1 MSVFGM
7 GVTATDKL
15 FLEFVLP
22 GLNIEVI
29 ENTVLYGRFE
39 TDTEHCVGKYA
50 VFKALVASAKSA
62 RPSSS
67 STFPTAKQGTYD
79 EYTLFMKRGMY
90 AQLQFDG
97 LAMACSRGKGAVMD
111 LLQSETKGIMIHIA
125 NKLNRQFWGDGS
137 GRLARVDVAAS
148 GSPTV
153 GIDQGTIELFGQDS
167 NEYTFASEYIDPGM
181 DCDII
186 TAGGSVEAE
195 EVEISSL
202 VDTAADGTSTL
213 TMGEAVDATVGSFI
227 FDHDTYSSSRAAG
240 AGVPM
245 GLMGI
250 INTANPYEG
259 ITAVNFQGVN
269 RDTAGNE
276 WAEAYMEDMGDV
288 AVTNAKMMK
297 VCHKVEKYGRV
308 KVIICNGIIWRSYYQ
323 ILEADKTLP
332 NEKAMWGGVTG
343 LTFYGGRAGAI
354 PVIWDDDCPD
364 QRMFFLD
371 TDYLQ
376 VYAPTD
382 DGLTWLPGDAG
393 VLTRVQG
400 ADESTASLV
409 WYYNFGCDRPQ
420 AQGVLYDIKHAAT

>member
-22 GLNIEVI
+22 GLNIEII

-39 TDTEHCVGKYA
+39 TDTEKCVGKYA
-50 VFKALVASAKSA
+50 VFKALTASSKSA

-79 EYTLFMKRGMY
+79 EYTLYMKRGMY

-111 LLQSETKGIMIHIA
+111 LLQAETKGIMIHIA

-137 GRLARVDVAAS
+137 GRLATLNAAS
-148 GSPTV
+148 SNSTAV
-153 GIDQGTIELFGQDS
+153 SVDHSFFGKDA
-167 NEYTFASEYIDPGM
+167 NEYTEAHNYLDEGM
-181 DCDII
+181 DCDIYSS
-186 TAGGSVEAE
+186 AGSLEAE
-195 EVEISSL
+195 EVEISTL
-202 VDTAADGTSTL
+202 ADDADGTSSL
-213 TMGEAVDATVGSFI
+213 TMAEEVTASNNAEI
-227 FDHDTYSSSRAAG
+227 FDHDTFASSRAAG

-250 INTANPYEG
+250 ISEDDPYVG
-259 ITAVNFQGVN
+259 VTQVDFQGVD
-269 RDTAGNE
+269 RDTNSFAQ
-276 WAEAYMEDMGDV
+276 AYIEDMGSV

-297 VCHKVEKYGRV
+297 VCHRIERYGRID
-308 KVIICNGIIWRSYYQ
+308 VIITNEVIWRSYYQ

-354 PVIWDDDCPD
+354 PVIYDYDCPD
-364 QRMFFLD
+364 NRMFFLD
-371 TDYLQ
+371 QDFLQ

-382 DGLTWLPGDAG
+382 DGLTWLPGDSG
-393 VLTRVQG
+393 ILTRVQG

-409 WYYNFGCDRPQ
+409 WYYNFGCERPQ
-420 AQGVLYDIKHAAT
+420 AQGVLYNIKHAAT

>member
-7 GVTATDKL
+7 GTSATDKL

-22 GLNIEVI
+22 GLHIEII

-50 VFKALVASAKSA
+50 VFKALVASSKSA

-79 EYTLFMKRGMY
+79 EYTLYMKRGMY

-111 LLQSETKGIMIHIA
+111 LLQAETKGIMIHIA

-137 GRLARVDVAAS
+137 GRLATLNAAS
-148 GSPTV
+148 SNSTSV
-153 GIDQGTIELFGQDS
+153 SIDHRFFGQDS
-167 NEYTFASEYIDPGM
+167 NERTDPGLYLDAGM
-181 DCDII
+181 DVDIYSS
-186 TAGGSVEAE
+186 AGALEAE
-195 EVEISSL
+195 EVEISTIA
-202 VDTAADGTSTL
+202 DDADGTGTL
-213 TMGEAVDATVGSFI
+213 TMAEAVTATDNAEI
-227 FDHDTYSSSRAAG
+227 FDHDTYASSRAAG
-240 AGVPM
+240 TGVPM
-245 GLMGI
+245 GLKGI
-250 INTANPYEG
+250 VDTADPYVG
-259 ITAVNFQGVN
+259 ITAVSFQGVD
-269 RDTAGNE
+269 RDTTGNE
-276 WAEAYMEDMGDV
+276 WAEAQTEDMGSV

-297 VCHKVEKYGRV
+297 LCHQTERYGRV
-308 KVIICNGIIWRSYYQ
+308 DVIITNEIIWRAYYQ

-354 PVIWDDDCPD
+354 PVIYDYDCPD
-364 QRMFFLD
+364 NRMYFLD
-371 TDYLQ
+371 ENFLQ
-376 VYAPTD
+376 VYAPTQ

-393 VLTRVQG
+393 ILTRVQG
-400 ADESTASLV
+400 ADEQTASLV

-420 AQGVLYDIKHAAT
+420 AQGVLYNVKHAAT